1 MIGAGAGAVSRAAQ
15 ARRAAPACLLLK
27 GISTLPLLRNHR
39 KITAS
44 ICPHSPR
51 RPLQHYLARGLLR
64 HPTARVTS
72 HRPHRA
78 GAGAECSPGSIPG
91 AGAAAGAQ
99 SPKMKGCSPGPA
111 PLQQQPLGWPGDC
124 GGCGQLPNP
133 SSAPWGAAAFDKASQ
148 PSRAWLV
155 DLITVFYCAVKA
167 CWFLGEMP
175 CGVRQSARTP
185 LLGLAALPGGLLR
198 GDAAGDAA
206 RPPPVPRH
214 HGERASPIPRTHVR
228 LLFKIQGAEKILLCA
243 SCFRDAVGF
252 SPCLLCPVLAACAW
266 LVSFFW
272 SWVNPTRRV
281 WKL

>member
-1 MIGAGAGAVSRAAQ
+1 MFCCTDIGLGTDKWEIARDRGWSRSCISGCAGLPCCSSMFAAERNFHPPSSPQ
-15 ARRAAPACLLLK
+15 PQEKSLRVFAPTAPAAPS
-27 GISTLPLLRNHR
+27 STTWL
-39 KITAS
+39 
-44 ICPHSPR
+44 
-51 RPLQHYLARGLLR
+51 GGVLR

-78 GAGAECSPGSIPG
+78 GARAECPPGSVPG
-91 AGAAAGAQ
+91 VGAAAGAQ
-99 SPKMKGCSPGPA
+99 SPKMKGGSPGPA

-155 DLITVFYCAVKA
+155 DLITVFYCAVEA

-185 LLGLAALPGGLLR
+185 LLGLAALPGGCSG

-214 HGERASPIPRTHVR
+214 HGERASPIPPNTR
-228 LLFKIQGAEKILLCA
+228 
-243 SCFRDAVGF
+243 GF
-252 SPCLLCPVLAACAW
+252 A
-266 LVSFFW
+266 FQ
-272 SWVNPTRRV
+272 NTRC
-281 WKL
+281 